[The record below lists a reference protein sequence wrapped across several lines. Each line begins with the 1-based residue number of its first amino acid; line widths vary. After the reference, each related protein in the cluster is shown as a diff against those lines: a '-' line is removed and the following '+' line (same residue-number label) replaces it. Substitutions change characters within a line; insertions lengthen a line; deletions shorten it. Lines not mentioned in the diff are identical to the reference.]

1 MINKEK
7 VRRPSNWTVVNI
19 KARENQTSEHYVN
32 LMREILHEDP
42 MVDIGRKHQISMKS
56 YNEGPKIVET
66 QIPQWIEMIFTTFVI
81 VDPEAFYD
89 IRNKKDVTIEKW
101 NEDIVVN
108 KREIYTLFIPDT
120 HTLAIRMSAEGSLR
134 HIERFM
140 LEAAERVE
148 PETFDV
154 TVIKSH
160 DAVQR
165 ILDSRD
171 IIKLDAS
178 VSFSN
183 PGHTGGFD
191 SAFDDKMREANPTT
205 CNIKMQGT
213 QEKPLR
219 NEADGLIEAI
229 VSLSEQNGEVK
240 ATIVENNKPVI
251 VNTKLYPARLRIIAS
266 AIELYQTLRN
276 RIIQEYGEH
285 DGK

>member
-1 MINKEK
+1 MENKEK
-7 VRRPSNWTVVNI
+7 FRRPSNWTVINI
-19 KARENQTSEHYVN
+19 KARENQTSGHYVN
-32 LMREILHEDP
+32 LMRSIVREDP

-56 YNEGPKIVET
+56 YSEGPKIIET

-89 IRNKKDVTIEKW
+89 IRKKKDVTMEKW

-134 HIERFM
+134 HIERYM
-140 LEAAERVE
+140 SEAVERVE

-154 TVIKSH
+154 TVIKNH
-160 DAVQR
+160 DVIQR
-165 ILDSRD
+165 ILDSRH

-183 PGHTGGFD
+183 PGHTGGFN
-191 SAFDDKMREANPTT
+191 SAFDGKMREANPTT
-205 CNIKMQGT
+205 CSIKMQGS
-213 QEKPLR
+213 QEKPLQ

-251 VNTKLYPARLRIIAS
+251 VNTKLYPAKLRIVSSVID
-266 AIELYQTLRN
+266 LYNTLRN

-285 DGK
+285 NG

>member
-1 MINKEK
+1 MTNKEQI
-7 VRRPSNWTVVNI
+7 RRPSNWTVVNI
-19 KARENQTSEHYVN
+19 KARENQTPEHYVL
-32 LMREILHEDP
+32 LMRSIVREDP

-56 YNEGPKIVET
+56 YNEGPKVAET
-66 QIPQWIEMIFTTFVI
+66 LIPQWIEMIFTTFVI

-89 IRNKKDVTIEKW
+89 IRKKKDVTMEMW

-120 HTLAIRMSAEGSLR
+120 HTLAVRMSTEGSLR

-140 LEAAERVE
+140 LEAVERVE

-160 DAVQR
+160 DVVQR
-165 ILDSRD
+165 ILDSRH

-183 PGHTGGFD
+183 PGHTGLFNA
-191 SAFDDKMREANPTT
+191 AFDDKMREVNPTS
-205 CNIKMQGT
+205 CNIKLHGT
-213 QEKPLR
+213 QEKPLQ
-219 NEADGLIEAI
+219 NEEDGLIEAI

-240 ATIVENNKPVI
+240 ATIVENNRPVI
-251 VNTKLYPARLRIIAS
+251 VNTKLYPARLRIISS
-266 AIELYQTLRN
+266 AIDLYQTLRN

-285 DGK
+285 NE